1 MGQRQQGGEFF
12 YSHAYDMLMGVAADC
27 GEVEVRDAYLRMPS
41 VCCWRRGMYAP
52 LYFTGQSSRL
62 SSAYTGLL
70 TDGIG
75 GYYFSY
81 VVQQNNG

>member
-1 MGQRQQGGEFF
+1 
-12 YSHAYDMLMGVAADC
+12 
-27 GEVEVRDAYLRMPS
+27 MPPVFS
-41 VCCWRRGMYAP
+41 S
-52 LYFTGQSSRL
+52 QSSRL

>member
-1 MGQRQQGGEFF
+1 MPLVF
-12 YSHAYDMLMGVAADC
+12 YRP
-27 GEVEVRDAYLRMPS
+27 EQP
-41 VCCWRRGMYAP
+41 
-52 LYFTGQSSRL
+52 
-62 SSAYTGLL
+62 GLL